1 MLAKLFASHD
11 WMIAVQIAKRVWDKK
26 MAMEQLTIL
35 AEAMDMGVVADGD
48 VGWLDG
54 SIIWCEGYH
63 CCGTRNILW
72 LNDGV
77 NAPCTWHCSQ
87 CQTLLPK
94 LAPKLPRPYYVATL

>member
-11 WMIAVQIAKRVWDKK
+11 WMIAVQIAKVWDKK
-26 MAMEQLTIL
+26 TAMEQLTIL
-35 AEAMDMGVVADGD
+35 AEAMDMGVAAVDE

-54 SIIWCEGYH
+54 SIIWCEEYY

-77 NAPCTWHCSQ
+77 KAPFTWHCSL

-94 LAPKLPRPYYVATL
+94 IAPKFLVHTM